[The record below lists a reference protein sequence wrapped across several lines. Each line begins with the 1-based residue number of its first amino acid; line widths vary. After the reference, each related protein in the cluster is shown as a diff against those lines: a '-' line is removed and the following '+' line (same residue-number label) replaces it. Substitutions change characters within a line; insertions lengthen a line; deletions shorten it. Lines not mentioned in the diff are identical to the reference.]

1 MVIRPFNNRLVFA
14 VNKGQECIQNESCR
28 EGVWKMPTNTDV
40 WRTGFALDELASLHL
55 ETCRAILWYVT
66 VNLGGFWNGLRMCL

>member
-1 MVIRPFNNRLVFA
+1 M
-14 VNKGQECIQNESCR
+14 QTSTE
-28 EGVWKMPTNTDV
+28 V

-55 ETCRAILWYVT
+55 ETCQAILWYVT